1 MFQHAF
7 GRASHQQIVHRAVPM
22 CAHHNQVGINRIR
35 LIQNFLGH
43 RSGRFVQT
51 DLDAVLSDFILPL
64 SQLRFLIFIFR
75 DRLRYG
81 IKPWDRHA
89 RHRRK
94 LRHSRK
100 AVTQRARR
108 RGGAEFLHMNKMNL
122 RIESFGELS
131 RQIDHR
137 RCYIRKI
144 DRHKNAFHLWN
155 PAYADAR
162 GLARPNPPLPEMRC
176 RICGAPV
183 FLWVHDLF
191 EEREDVESADS
202 AAPLATRM
210 RPRTLDEFVGQEHIL
225 GPGKLLRRAI
235 EADRL
240 PSVIF
245 SGPPGSGKTTLA
257 RIIAEMTHAKFIRIS
272 GVESNVAEMRR
283 VIAAATN
290 RLRTSGQKTILFID
304 EIHHFNKAQQDILL
318 PDVET
323 GNLRLI
329 GATTYNPFFYV
340 NSALVSRSQVFQLEP
355 LRVEQLEQL
364 IDRALADKERGLG
377 NCNVKID
384 KNARR
389 HLAKLS
395 DGDARKCLNA
405 LEIGVLTTPP
415 DGKDDGTIHF
425 TLAVA
430 EESIQQK
437 AVVYDRAGDAHY
449 DTISA
454 FIKSMRA
461 SDEKDAMY
469 WLAKMLHAGEDFR
482 FIARRIVIFAS
493 EDIGLADPE
502 ALPLAIATQQAVEFV
517 GLPEAR
523 IPLAH
528 ATAYMCRAAKSR
540 EAYDALNAATEKIEM
555 EQTERVPEHL
565 KNKHFPVNPEA

>member
-1 MFQHAF
+1 
-7 GRASHQQIVHRAVPM
+7 
-22 CAHHNQVGINRIR
+22 
-35 LIQNFLGH
+35 
-43 RSGRFVQT
+43 
-51 DLDAVLSDFILPL
+51 
-64 SQLRFLIFIFR
+64 
-75 DRLRYG
+75 
-81 IKPWDRHA
+81 
-89 RHRRK
+89 
-94 LRHSRK
+94 
-100 AVTQRARR
+100 
-108 RGGAEFLHMNKMNL
+108 
-122 RIESFGELS
+122 
-131 RQIDHR
+131 
-137 RCYIRKI
+137 
-144 DRHKNAFHLWN
+144 
-155 PAYADAR
+155 
-162 GLARPNPPLPEMRC
+162 MRC
-176 RICGAPV
+176 RSCAHAI
-183 FLWVHDLF
+183 FSFVHDLF
-191 EEREDVESADS
+191 EDKDVDLESVNS
-202 AAPLATRM
+202 VAPLATRM
-210 RPRTLDEFVGQEHIL
+210 RPRSLGEFVGQEHIL
-225 GPGKLLRRAI
+225 APGKLLRRAI

-257 RIIAEMTHAKFIRIS
+257 RIIAEITHAKFIRIS
-272 GVESNVAEMRR
+272 GVESNVGEMRR
-283 VIAAATN
+283 VIAGATN
-290 RLRTSGQKTILFID
+290 RLRTSRQNTILFID

-318 PDVET
+318 PDVES

-364 IDRALADKERGLG
+364 IDRALTDKERGLG
-377 NCNVKID
+377 NYNVKID

-415 DGKDDGTIHF
+415 DSKDVIHL
-425 TLAVA
+425 TLAVV

-461 SDEKDAMY
+461 SDEKSAMY

-482 FIARRIVIFAS
+482 FIARRIIIFAS

-528 ATAYMCRAAKSR
+528 ATAYMCRAPKSR
-540 EAYDALNAATEKIEM
+540 EAYDALNVATEKIEM
-555 EQTERVPEHL
+555 EQTQRVPERL
-565 KNKHFPVNPEA
+565 KNKHFPVNPE

>member
-1 MFQHAF
+1 V
-7 GRASHQQIVHRAVPM
+7 R
-22 CAHHNQVGINRIR
+22 
-35 LIQNFLGH
+35 
-43 RSGRFVQT
+43 
-51 DLDAVLSDFILPL
+51 
-64 SQLRFLIFIFR
+64 
-75 DRLRYG
+75 
-81 IKPWDRHA
+81 
-89 RHRRK
+89 
-94 LRHSRK
+94 
-100 AVTQRARR
+100 
-108 RGGAEFLHMNKMNL
+108 
-122 RIESFGELS
+122 
-131 RQIDHR
+131 
-137 RCYIRKI
+137 
-144 DRHKNAFHLWN
+144 
-155 PAYADAR
+155 
-162 GLARPNPPLPEMRC
+162 
-176 RICGAPV
+176 
-183 FLWVHDLF
+183 DLF
-191 EEREDVESADS
+191 EEKEDVEAADS

-210 RPRTLDEFVGQEHIL
+210 RPRSLDELVGQEHIL
-225 GPGKLLRRAI
+225 APGKLLRRAI

-257 RIIAEMTHAKFIRIS
+257 QIIAEMTHAKFIRIS

-318 PDVET
+318 PDVEA

-340 NSALVSRSQVFQLEP
+340 NSALVSRSQVFRLEP
-355 LRVEQLEQL
+355 ISVEQLEQL

-377 NCNVKID
+377 NYNVKID
-384 KNARR
+384 KEARR

-395 DGDARKCLNA
+395 DGDARKSLNA
-405 LEIGVLTTPP
+405 LEIGVLTTAADSVAGGGDP
-415 DGKDDGTIHF
+415 GTVISDRGHNVIHF
-425 TLAVA
+425 TLTVA

-461 SDEKDAMY
+461 SDEKGAMY

-493 EDIGLADPE
+493 EDVGLADPE

-528 ATAYMCRAAKSR
+528 ATAYMCRAPKSR
-540 EAYDALNAATEKIEM
+540 EAYDALNAAAEKIE
-555 EQTERVPEHL
+555 TEHTTGVPEDL
-565 KNKHFPVNPEA
+565 KNIHFPVNPEG

>member
-1 MFQHAF
+1 
-7 GRASHQQIVHRAVPM
+7 VP
-22 CAHHNQVGINRIR
+22 
-35 LIQNFLGH
+35 
-43 RSGRFVQT
+43 
-51 DLDAVLSDFILPL
+51 
-64 SQLRFLIFIFR
+64 
-75 DRLRYG
+75 
-81 IKPWDRHA
+81 
-89 RHRRK
+89 
-94 LRHSRK
+94 
-100 AVTQRARR
+100 
-108 RGGAEFLHMNKMNL
+108 
-122 RIESFGELS
+122 
-131 RQIDHR
+131 
-137 RCYIRKI
+137 
-144 DRHKNAFHLWN
+144 
-155 PAYADAR
+155 
-162 GLARPNPPLPEMRC
+162 
-176 RICGAPV
+176 
-183 FLWVHDLF
+183 DLF
-191 EEREDVESADS
+191 SDEKDVDLANVNA

-210 RPRTLDEFVGQEHIL
+210 RPRSLDEFVGQEHVL

-240 PSVIF
+240 PSVIL
-245 SGPPGSGKTTLA
+245 SGPPGTGKTTLA
-257 RIIAEMTHAKFIRIS
+257 YIIADMTHAKFVRLS

-283 VIAAATN
+283 VIATAAN
-290 RLRTSGQKTILFID
+290 RLQTSGRKTILFID

-318 PDVET
+318 PDVES

-340 NSALVSRSQVFQLEP
+340 NSPLVSRSQVFQLEP
-355 LRVEQLEQL
+355 LSVEQLEQL

-377 NCNVKID
+377 NYKVKID

-415 DGKDDGTIHF
+415 DVAQVSNVRSKTEGKLETCPTVHF
-425 TLAVA
+425 TIAVA

-437 AVVYDRAGDAHY
+437 AIVYDRAGDAHY

-461 SDEKDAMY
+461 SDEKGAMY

-493 EDIGLADPE
+493 EDVGLADPE

-528 ATAYMCRAAKSR
+528 ATAYMCRAKKSR
-540 EAYDALNAATEKIEM
+540 EAYDALDASTEKIEA
-555 EQTERVPEHL
+555 EQTERVPENL
-565 KNKHFPVNPEA
+565 KNKRFPINPED